1 MKLQSTQPNTVN
13 KTILKELTSVCYPKV
28 SSPVCN
34 GSLSL
39 DGYLKRVNCTLGYAK
54 DVNE

>member
-34 GSLSL
+34 LSLSL